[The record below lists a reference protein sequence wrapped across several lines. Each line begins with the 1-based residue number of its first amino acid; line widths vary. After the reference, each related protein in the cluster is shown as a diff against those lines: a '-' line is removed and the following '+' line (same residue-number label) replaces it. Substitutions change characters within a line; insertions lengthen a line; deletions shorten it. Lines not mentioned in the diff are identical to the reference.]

1 MTPNS
6 MNSTKRELET
16 ENGGSV
22 TVDEHL
28 GQTKQQRKRKK
39 KKSKNSQAQAE
50 PDNAENVFEPRIDFH
65 LKASESNDI
74 SAEDTAAGT
83 TSKSRARKLRRQ
95 RQKQRHAK
103 TEETTTLQA
112 ISSSEEDVSLNVPP
126 PTDQTIPLESMV
138 ASVSTT
144 TVENTSHATPSNEN
158 QTMIAQVNAE
168 VPSAESPDLKTATR
182 NDEDMEVMPQV
193 PSSDD
198 TNGPAS
204 VGPHIVT
211 PDVRGNGDSESL
223 PAGRPASKPIS
234 PPDDTDIFIAPC
246 LNGDGMVASKPVS
259 PTKTADRLVS
269 AYADDEKT
277 TDNKDCSCTACI
289 VM

>member
-16 ENGGSV
+16 ENGGPV

-50 PDNAENVFEPRIDFH
+50 SDNAGNVFEPMIDFH

-138 ASVSTT
+138 ASVSP
-144 TVENTSHATPSNEN
+144 TVASHASPSNEN

-223 PAGRPASKPIS
+223 PAKPIS
-234 PPDDTDIFIAPC
+234 PREDTDIFIAPC
-246 LNGDGMVASKPVS
+246 LNGDSMVASKPVS
-259 PTKTADRLVS
+259 PTKAADRLVS

-277 TDNKDCSCTACI
+277 TDNEDCSCTACI

>member
-22 TVDEHL
+22 TADEHL

-50 PDNAENVFEPRIDFH
+50 SDNAENVFEPMIDFH

-112 ISSSEEDVSLNVPP
+112 ISSSEEDVSLNVPS
-126 PTDQTIPLESMV
+126 PTGQTIPLESMV

-144 TVENTSHATPSNEN
+144 VENTSHASPSNEN

-182 NDEDMEVMPQV
+182 NDEAMETMPQV

-198 TNGPAS
+198 
-204 VGPHIVT
+204 
-211 PDVRGNGDSESL
+211 DVRGHGDSESL

-234 PPDDTDIFIAPC
+234 PPEDTDIFTAPC